1 MSFQNNQR
9 SNVENIRINRLQEEV
24 DKYKIDLRSQKSQ
37 VDEKSDDV
45 KRQNEKLIQENKKLE
60 RQRNEILQAFKKQMK
75 LIDIL
80 KRQKVHLEAAKMLNF
95 TEEEFIKALDLQ
107 DKIN

>member
-1 MSFQNNQR
+1 MKAQR
-9 SNVENIRINRLQEEV
+9 SNVDDR
-24 DKYKIDLRSQKSQ
+24 
-37 VDEKSDDV
+37 SDDM
-45 KRQNEKLIQENKKLE
+45 KKQNDKLIQENKKLE

-80 KRQKVHLEAAKMLNF
+80 KRQKTHLEAAKMLNF